1 MPRSYSPN
9 APFFTPALGYVGSS
23 ALRALT
29 AAEHLRERDGNG
41 GGGGRGERE
50 RWGRGERE
58 KGEKEN
64 LLTSHL
70 TCATLHFARL
80 YTRVQRK
87 CQK

>member
-1 MPRSYSPN
+1 M
-9 APFFTPALGYVGSS
+9 
-23 ALRALT
+23 
-29 AAEHLRERDGNG
+29 G
-41 GGGGRGERE
+41 GGGEMGTGGGRG
-50 RWGRGERE
+50 GERE